1 MDYPLSRLG
10 ILVTDAPEKGAE
22 RYLRDAKKTG
32 MIEKDFQTGGYAVML
47 FAGGVPASAFFQK
60 DGIIQSL
67 SHSEFS
73 ALSTN
78 EACKVRIIDMPDLAG
93 RLILLALESK
103 RVFQSAIR
111 DIDDWRNHGE
121 RWKQEGWTGLIEIKS
136 AELYGMTLVWRGRL
150 QNDDAIFSTPGGVI
164 ADASRFESFGGFPW
178 EISAYALDES
188 DPAYQCALLRHA
200 VINWMSTILAR
211 YREMVGNK
219 LLGTMEQELNRQI
232 RPWNWKI
239 ELGQAVMTDAHF
251 FIFPQEAEVAYRA
264 LFMST
269 GMLMDIVIG
278 SSLTQRL
285 LKETFDQL
293 HPDDI
298 NLLSSLRLIPAA
310 FSE

>member
-10 ILVTDAPEKGAE
+10 VLVTDAPENGAE

-32 MIEKDFQTGGYAVML
+32 MIEKDLQAGGYAVML
-47 FAGGVPASAFFQK
+47 FAGGVPVSAFFKK
-60 DGIIQSL
+60 DGNTRSL
-67 SHSEFS
+67 SFSEFS
-73 ALSTN
+73 AMSN
-78 EACKVRIIDMPDLAG
+78 DDCEVRIIDMPDLAG
-93 RLILLALESK
+93 RLAQLALES
-103 RVFQSAIR
+103 RQGSQSAIR
-111 DIDDWRNHGE
+111 NADDWRNHSE
-121 RWKQEGWTGLIEIKS
+121 RWKRDGWSGLIEIKS
-136 AELYGMTLVWRGRL
+136 ADLYGMTLVWRGGL
-150 QNDDAIFSTPGGVI
+150 QKDDTFFSTPGGVI
-164 ADASRFESFGGFPW
+164 ADAARFESFGGFPW

-200 VINWMSTILAR
+200 VINWMNTILTR

-219 LLGTMEQELNRQI
+219 LLGTMEHELNRQI

-239 ELGQAVMTDAHF
+239 ELDQAVMTDSHF
-251 FIFPQEAEVAYRA
+251 FIYPKEAEVAYRA

-269 GMLMDIVIG
+269 GMMMDIVIG
-278 SSLTQRL
+278 STMTQRL

-298 NLLSSLRLIPAA
+298 ALLNSLRLIPAA